1 MNKCLLQEFSIYS
14 DYSWSHV
21 TELCKVD
28 PQWGWG
34 TLCHS
39 SSLYPEVDER
49 KLSGITPVEREE
61 NRLGRE
67 RLGTE
72 VLLYIVQGLW
82 AVTGMSFM
90 GILS

>member
-1 MNKCLLQEFSIYS
+1 MSCLGLLFCSIWQ
-14 DYSWSHV
+14 DG
-21 TELCKVD
+21 
-28 PQWGWG
+28 P
-34 TLCHS
+34 
-39 SSLYPEVDER
+39 LYPEADER
-49 KLSGITPVEREE
+49 ELSGITLVEREG

-67 RLGTE
+67 RLGME